1 MGAHRIMTLGM
12 RQEPR
17 NTIHKRAWISVGEGL
32 PLRDCT
38 VIDISDSGAKLTL
51 ENIDEI
57 PREFSLR
64 LSRYGHSCYSCRIVW
79 SKLNTIGV
87 RFSSAY
93 EPGAK
98 QSDGRSLGR

>member
-17 NTIHKRAWISVGEGL
+17 NTVYKRAWISVGEGL

-38 VIDISDSGAKLTL
+38 VIDISDSGAKLAL

-64 LSRYGHSCYSCRIVW
+64 LSRYGHQYYPCRIVW

-87 RFSSAY
+87 RFSSDNEA
-93 EPGAK
+93 GAK
-98 QSDGRSLGR
+98 QSDDGSLG